1 MSQDP
6 LHTNTETGN
15 DWLSRSFDAWEA
27 GEPSADLWTELDESL
42 SVESVWNRVGQS
54 LTIEEHLEDAW
65 IADSHAGWNPSPEKD
80 GWAKLNDAISLEQ
93 VWVEL
98 NETLGQPVATRIPV
112 WKLAAACIVALFM
125 TRKLSDTPFTHLPE
139 HHAPQQQTIISSEE
153 PQLAQESPAGAVTI
167 PTPPAGASSRNDL
180 TERTPSVQQ
189 RNAPAVH
196 SANNEPASQH
206 VAGMS
211 QQDRISQPELANTAQ
226 PASAQPQGTVA
237 EPADEIVPDEAISDL
252 TIDPLEKRTWGLPT
266 EQLHFDNSLLS
277 PPKPIQ
283 HWTIQAGTQLSILQE
298 RNRELL
304 TSTMPRFGMA
314 ADVSYRHRIQSFQ
327 LIHALGM
334 SQYSQGAGKYIN
346 GRYCNT
352 DQHINTLQFSSSLAY
367 TYKRFTFYGGIL
379 LSRMLSGLEQKN
391 DAVTQVY
398 NFNQVQPGFTGGIDF
413 RLTTLRRTGQTIS
426 LGSQY
431 QWLPSLSTQKTSFEN
446 IQGIRFQAKFS
457 F

>member
-6 LHTNTETGN
+6 LHTPAENSNE
-15 DWLSRSFDAWEA
+15 WLNRSFDEWDA
-27 GEPSADLWTELDESL
+27 GEPAANLWTELDESL
-42 SVESVWNRVGQS
+42 SMESVWSRVGQS
-54 LTIEEHLEDAW
+54 LTTEEHLEDRW
-65 IADSHAGWNPSPEKD
+65 IADSHESWNPQPEKD

-112 WKLAAACIVALFM
+112 WKLLAACVVALFM
-125 TRKLSDTPFTHLPE
+125 TRRLNDMPALRNKATTPQSDRTIAATAPEVELSAVLQLPE
-139 HHAPQQQTIISSEE
+139 PATADHSSDVQAVHATVGQ
-153 PQLAQESPAGAVTI
+153 
-167 PTPPAGASSRNDL
+167 R
-180 TERTPSVQQ
+180 
-189 RNAPAVH
+189 RNAPLHPQA
-196 SANNEPASQH
+196 E
-206 VAGMS
+206 
-211 QQDRISQPELANTAQ
+211 QPIVQE
-226 PASAQPQGTVA
+226 SVA
-237 EPADEIVPDEAISDL
+237 EVVHPEDGSMPGENLADADPEAAAITEEVPV
-252 TIDPLEKRTWGLPT
+252 DPLDKRLWSYPT
-266 EQLHFDNSLLS
+266 ELLHLDRSLFS
-277 PPKPIQ
+277 GPAPIQ

-298 RNRELL
+298 RDQASL

-314 ADVSYRHRIQSFQ
+314 ADVSYRHRIGSLQ

-352 DQHINTLQFSSSLAY
+352 NQLINTLQFSSSFGY
-367 TYKRFTFYGGIL
+367 SYKRFTFYGGII

-413 RLTTLRRTGQTIS
+413 RLATLRTGQTIS
-426 LGSQY
+426 FGSQY
-431 QWLPSLSTQKTSFEN
+431 QWLPSVNTRKTSFEN